1 MLGYVSGQTIRKGTT
16 VFSSATQKGTKYSD
30 YNGSIVE
37 RYVNAYKEILEG
49 EEYGVPVVEARLI
62 TKDELESEDIGCDS
76 SNHTCNDAPS
86 WIYSTTYWTGSAY
99 DADSV
104 WYVYSVGRFHYSDYS
119 YDNAR
124 GVRPVII
131 ISKSLF

>member
-16 VFSSATQKGTKYSD
+16 VFSSEEEHGTNYSD

-86 WIYSTTYWTGSAY
+86 WIYSTTYWTGSAFV
-99 DADSV
+99 DNSV
-104 WYVYSVGRFHYSDYS
+104 WFVYGNGTFHDRNYHFGDG
-119 YDNAR
+119 N